1 MNLEFAKRK
10 GIILA
15 GGTGS
20 RLFPITKGVCKQ
32 LMPVYDKP
40 MIYYPLSTLLN
51 AGIKDI
57 LIITTPHDKE
67 NFKRLLEDG
76 NKFGI
81 NISYKVQDS
90 PDGIAQA
97 FLIAED
103 FIKDS
108 PVTLILGD
116 NLFYGESLN
125 KHFKKASSNEKG
137 ASIFAYPV
145 KNPEKY
151 GVVEFD
157 KKMRVTRIDEKP
169 VIPKSRYAIT
179 GIYFFDNSIVQKAF
193 KVKPSKRGELE
204 ITDLNL
210 MYLEEGNLNV
220 EILGRGIA
228 WLDTGDFNSLHE
240 ASSYIKTIENR
251 QGLKV
256 GCPEEIA
263 WRMGW
268 INDSQLELLSK
279 PLLKSGYGEYLKE
292 LLLY

>member
-40 MIYYPLSTLLN
+40 MIYYPLSTLLS

-76 NKFGI
+76 NKLGI

-97 FLIAED
+97 FIIAED

-179 GIYFFDNSIVQKAF
+179 GIYFFDNSVVQKAS

-268 INDSQLELLSK
+268 INDSQLELLSE

>member
-40 MIYYPLSTLLN
+40 MIYYPLSTLLS

-97 FLIAED
+97 FIIAED

-179 GIYFFDNSIVQKAF
+179 GIYFFDNSVVQKAS

>member
-179 GIYFFDNSIVQKAF
+179 GIYFFDNSVVQKAS

-268 INDSQLELLSK
+268 INDSQLELLSE

>member
-40 MIYYPLSTLLN
+40 MIYYPLSTLLS

-76 NKFGI
+76 NKLGI

-97 FLIAED
+97 FIIAED

-179 GIYFFDNSIVQKAF
+179 GIYFFDNSVVQKAS